1 MPRTKEQNDIVKAER
16 KKSILDSSLLLYSLY
31 GNKITID
38 QISDKSKC
46 SHGIVYHYFKN
57 VDEIIE
63 TLLSSDELKTFK
75 SDLFALLDEDN
86 LMESITVFIK
96 RLTSLK
102 NVNEIAMAHIL
113 LKEED
118 KQSLKEKLSSFINK
132 GQSERLFV
140 PGESSD
146 IIAVLFSFLNGI
158 YLESLI
164 NKKAN
169 LKAISVDNILN
180 IVIRH

>member
-31 GNKITID
+31 GEKITID

-63 TLLSSDELKTFK
+63 TVLSNNELTTFK
-75 SDLFALLDEDN
+75 SNLIALLDENN
-86 LMESITVFIK
+86 LSESIAIFIK
-96 RLTSLK
+96 RLTSLT
-102 NVNEIAMAHIL
+102 NINEIAMTHIL
-113 LKEED
+113 LKEEG
-118 KQSLKEKLSSFINK
+118 KKSLKEKLSFFINK
-132 GQSERLFV
+132 GQSEHLFV
-140 PGESSD
+140 PGESYDVVS
-146 IIAVLFSFLNGI
+146 VLFSFLNGI
-158 YLESLI
+158 YLEQLI
-164 NKKAN
+164 NKKA
-169 LKAISVDNILN
+169 KQKTISIDNILN